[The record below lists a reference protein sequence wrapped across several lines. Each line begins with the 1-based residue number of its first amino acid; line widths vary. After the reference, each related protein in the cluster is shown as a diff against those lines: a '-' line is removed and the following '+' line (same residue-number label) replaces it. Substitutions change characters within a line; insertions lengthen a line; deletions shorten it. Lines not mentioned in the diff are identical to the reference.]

1 MLRKEEKRFLVWSSF
16 LVDENFETKIC
27 CCCCCNEDGR
37 GGGDSQS
44 ANEQCRRVCRQQE
57 YKIISSSKIV
67 ENEKQDL
74 SRVQNTSGC
83 HSEVYLAT
91 SLNALVNNKE

>member
-1 MLRKEEKRFLVWSSF
+1 MNISKLRSAAAAAAMRM
-16 LVDENFETKIC
+16 
-27 CCCCCNEDGR
+27 G

>member
-1 MLRKEEKRFLVWSSF
+1 MKISKLRSAAAAAAMRM
-16 LVDENFETKIC
+16 
-27 CCCCCNEDGR
+27 
-37 GGGDSQS
+37 GGS

-74 SRVQNTSGC
+74 FRVQNTSGC